1 MISDISKNTPKI
13 EKIQN
18 PPFIEETGA
27 ETLENFCKNS
37 NRAPIEVW
45 EDIRAGKIEAREIGG
60 EVFIIVQ
67 NKRVVG
73 AEFDPEELPSLWR
86 EDRHFL
92 SLSGASGKNPEVALL
107 IDHLSLAKEEN
118 REILAFAQKSLEQ
131 VREITTQIVTAKDEL
146 LRVKEEKISLLEKRI
161 SQLDSSMRQ
170 LSQEKEDLE
179 MLTKAL
185 TGKS

>member
-1 MISDISKNTPKI
+1 MISEIPKNSQKL
-13 EKIQN
+13 EKTQSHS
-18 PPFIEETGA
+18 FIEETGA
-27 ETLENFCKNS
+27 ETLENFCKNA
-37 NRAPIEVW
+37 NRAPIDVW
-45 EDIRAGKIEAREIGG
+45 EDIRAGRIEAREIGG

-67 NKRVVG
+67 NKRMIG

-92 SLSGASGKNPEVALL
+92 SLSGSSGKNPEVALL

-118 REILAFAQKSLEQ
+118 REILSFAQKSLEQ
-131 VREITTQIVTAKDEL
+131 VREITNQIVNAKDEL
-146 LRVKEEKISLLEKRI
+146 LRAKDEKIVLLE
-161 SQLDSSMRQ
+161 SQLSELDSTFKQ

-185 TGKS
+185 SGKS